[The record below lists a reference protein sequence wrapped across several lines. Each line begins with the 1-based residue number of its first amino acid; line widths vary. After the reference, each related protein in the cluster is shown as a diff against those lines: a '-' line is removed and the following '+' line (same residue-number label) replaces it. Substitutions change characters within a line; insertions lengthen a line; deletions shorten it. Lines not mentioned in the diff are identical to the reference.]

1 MHIKDGLTL
10 RLKKSLVAAPELR
23 VVSFKDGK
31 EVTNTYKGN
40 EIQETIYHDA
50 EKLAAVSLV
59 RSNGR
64 VEVEGVVGPHHRIEP
79 VGSMERSQDG
89 QMAHL
94 LHEIEKADFFDDPS
108 PPSRI
113 VSATR
118 RDVLGRKADTKRS
131 KVPDSVL
138 VEIFFVLD
146 SYHHIKFNNESALL
160 RYLCIMIATVNIRL
174 EETRKPTVQLA
185 ITGME
190 RSPIGREQY
199 LAERGNQINSKKT
212 LANLRNYA
220 YYKKVTYRYPD
231 LVFLLTGRDAYAII
245 DGKKNVGLAG
255 QAYLCGICTTE
266 FVGLVEDKPGSYSGI
281 HTLAHELGHS
291 LGASHDG
298 SGIDTQDIHRPDSR
312 DCYYNQGYLMSYV
325 DKGDQK
331 YHFSNCSLKQIQYT
345 MRKAG
350 AWCWRAS
357 YWRLINATEEYPGMT
372 MNITEY
378 CKRLFPNERN
388 VTAERD
394 GLQLKKCKVRCQFT
408 RYSYVYRYGHWTTS
422 SETFKAVRDAL
433 EYTPCKN
440 DTKKV
445 CIQGKCVGRR
455 ALKRIASTKEA
466 STNQGNNME

>member
-1 MHIKDGLTL
+1 MNIGASAAILLSTLSWALANPKVVFPRLVEERSLNGELLLHIKDGLTL
-10 RLKKSLVAAPELR
+10 KLRKSLVAAPELR
-23 VVSFKDGK
+23 VVSFNDGK
-31 EVTNTYKGN
+31 EVTNTYNGN

-79 VGSMERSQDG
+79 VESMERSQDG

-94 LHEIEKADFFDDPS
+94 LHKIEKADFFDDPS
-108 PPSRI
+108 PPSRS

-146 SYHHIKFNNESALL
+146 SYHHIKFKNESALL

-190 RSPIGREQY
+190 RSPIGREPY
-199 LAERGNQINSKKT
+199 LAERGNQISSKST

-291 LGASHDG
+291 
-298 SGIDTQDIHRPDSR
+298 
-312 DCYYNQGYLMSYV
+312 
-325 DKGDQK
+325 
-331 YHFSNCSLKQIQYT
+331 
-345 MRKAG
+345 KAG

-388 VTAERD
+388 VSAERD
-394 GLQLKKCKVRCQFT
+394 GLQLRKCKVRCQFT

-455 ALKRIASTKEA
+455 ALKRLASTK
-466 STNQGNNME
+466 QGNNME